1 MRDPQLVE
9 QDMVEIGAIPED
21 GTKLAEII
29 AWCATHP
36 KDVPTA
42 LHILLG
48 KTEKPDSSSD

>member
-36 KDVPTA
+36 TDVPTA

-48 KTEKPDSSSD
+48 KTEKPGQAD